1 MPKKQNKKNPDPR
14 KESIGNVISLA
25 DKTLEAINSYDWDF
39 PLDENSDSEIIEFR
53 DAIENFLSNFK
64 D

>member
-1 MPKKQNKKNPDPR
+1 MPKKKKNSQQDPR
-14 KESIGNVISLA
+14 QNSINNITNLA

-53 DAIENFLSNFK
+53 DAIENFLANFK
-64 D
+64 G